1 MLNSFLKI
9 LMGLFSSLPWLFL
22 TSIFFT
28 VISFH
33 FVKKIVANVR
43 SGLFFPIL
51 FGIVNGVIA
60 TTMETMVD
68 KNLPYVIMFFVPLAI
83 VLEVFCVSKNPFR
96 VYVFLLGAFLVN
108 YSGTYSLALAVAGLL
123 WPELP
128 VYLSSVDYRVFIF
141 SLVTVLSSSLVLVW
155 IRFIPMQEL
164 RSITYKMEQN
174 LMLVLYMYTA
184 GITFL
189 IATKMSASILF
200 ESHGVDD
207 HLQVI
212 YLEMLIKDFMVLIGG
227 YIILLFRC
235 REEGQKLRA
244 VDLKNDLQL
253 EEAFR
258 SSIQEKALCSY
269 SYNATKDRIE
279 QMHPVFNSYTSNPI
293 HAKYSEMI
301 NHYIEMCV
309 HPDDQDA
316 LRSEVVYLDIAKKL
330 QLKVNALQVRM
341 RKEFLQSFC
350 STANAREIE
359 ALVAHSGD
367 WIWIEVRDTCI
378 TDVATGDLLVYVD
391 LFNVE
396 DVVQEKT
403 QLVVAATTDML
414 TNLNNRSAA
423 EKRMREF
430 LFNKNQDG
438 AFFILDLDNFKL
450 VNDRFG
456 HPEGDKVLR
465 DVAQIIRSV
474 FRDNDVMARL
484 GGDEFCIYAPGMMS
498 VETVNRCVTSL
509 LSRCCFE
516 YTYKESCFAVT
527 ASIGVVFA
535 SQANYEYTTLYEY
548 ADQALYSAKTK
559 GKNTWSLYKA
569 EN

>member
-1 MLNSFLKI
+1 
-9 LMGLFSSLPWLFL
+9 
-22 TSIFFT
+22 
-28 VISFH
+28 
-33 FVKKIVANVR
+33 
-43 SGLFFPIL
+43 
-51 FGIVNGVIA
+51 
-60 TTMETMVD
+60 
-68 KNLPYVIMFFVPLAI
+68 
-83 VLEVFCVSKNPFR
+83 
-96 VYVFLLGAFLVN
+96 
-108 YSGTYSLALAVAGLL
+108 
-123 WPELP
+123 
-128 VYLSSVDYRVFIF
+128 
-141 SLVTVLSSSLVLVW
+141 
-155 IRFIPMQEL
+155 
-164 RSITYKMEQN
+164 
-174 LMLVLYMYTA
+174 
-184 GITFL
+184 
-189 IATKMSASILF
+189 
-200 ESHGVDD
+200 
-207 HLQVI
+207 
-212 YLEMLIKDFMVLIGG
+212 
-227 YIILLFRC
+227 
-235 REEGQKLRA
+235 
-244 VDLKNDLQL
+244 
-253 EEAFR
+253 
-258 SSIQEKALCSY
+258 
-269 SYNATKDRIE
+269 
-279 QMHPVFNSYTSNPI
+279 MHPVFNSYTSSPI

-309 HPDDQDA
+309 HPDDQEQ
-316 LRSEVVYLDIAKKL
+316 LRRDVVYLDIAKKL

-396 DVVQEKT
+396 EVVQEKT

-465 DVAQIIRSV
+465 EVAQIIRSV
-474 FRDNDVMARL
+474 FRDKDVMARL

-516 YTYKESCFAVT
+516 YTYEDSCFAVT

-569 EN
+569 TD

>member
-1 MLNSFLKI
+1 MNSFLKI
-9 LMGLFSSLPWLFL
+9 FMGLFSSLPWLFL

-28 VISFH
+28 VVSFH

-60 TTMETMVD
+60 TTMETMVE
-68 KNLPYVIMFFVPLAI
+68 KNLPYVIMFFVPLA
-83 VLEVFCVSKNPFR
+83 VVTEVFCVSKNPFR
-96 VYVFLLGAFLVN
+96 VYVFLLGAFLIN
-108 YSGTYSLALAVAGLL
+108 YSGTYSLALAASGLL
-123 WPELP
+123 WPDLP
-128 VYLSSVDYRVFIF
+128 AHLSGVDYRVFIF

-155 IRFIPMQEL
+155 IRFIPMREL

-189 IATKMSASILF
+189 IATKMSASMLF

-498 VETVNRCVTSL
+498 VETVNRCVSAL

>member
-1 MLNSFLKI
+1 MNIFFKI
-9 LMGLFSSLPWLFL
+9 IMDLFSSLQWLFL
-22 TSIFFT
+22 SSIFFT

-33 FVKKIVANVR
+33 FVRKFVDNIH

-51 FGIVNGVIA
+51 FGLLNGFIA
-60 TTMETMVD
+60 IAVETMVEE
-68 KNLPYVIMFFVPLAI
+68 NLPHVIMFFVPVAI
-83 VLEVFCVSKNPFR
+83 VLEIFCVSKNPFR
-96 VYVFLLGAFLVN
+96 VYVFILGSFLIN
-108 YSGTYSLALAVAGLL
+108 YSGIYSLIIAIVGLL
-123 WPELP
+123 WPQLP
-128 VYLSSVDYRVFIF
+128 SFITGLDYRVFIF
-141 SLVTVLSSSLVLVW
+141 SFVTVFSSCIVLVLA
-155 IRFIPMQEL
+155 RFIPMREL

-174 LMLVLYMYTA
+174 FMLVLYMYA
-184 GITFL
+184 AAVTFL
-189 IATKMSASILF
+189 VATKMSTSVLF
-200 ESHGVDD
+200 DFHEDD
-207 HLQVI
+207 GHIKVI
-212 YLEMLIKDFMVLIGG
+212 YFEMLIKDFMLLAGS

-235 REEGQKLRA
+235 REEGHKFHA
-244 VDLKNDLQL
+244 VNLKKDLQL
-253 EEAFR
+253 EKDFR

-269 SYNATKDRIE
+269 SYNATKDKIE

-316 LRSEVVYLDIAKKL
+316 LRREVVYLDVEKKL

-359 ALVAHSGD
+359 ALAAHSGD

-414 TNLNNRSAA
+414 TNLNNRSTA
-423 EKRMREF
+423 EKRMKEF

-498 VETVNRCVTSL
+498 VETVNRCVFTL
-509 LSRCCFE
+509 LSRCRFE
-516 YTYKESCFAVT
+516 YTYKDSCFAVT
-527 ASIGVVFA
+527 ASIGVAFA
-535 SQANYEYTTLYEY
+535 SQANYEYTTLYEC
-548 ADQALYSAKTK
+548 ADQALYSAKIK
-559 GKNTWSLYKA
+559 GKNTWSLYNA